1 MFPNKVNFTLQIK
14 YEMRLFQLIFLLFTM
29 QNNSFAQDRIF
40 LNNQRVD
47 TFIKSKMNALN
58 IPGIA
63 VAVVK
68 NGVAI
73 KVSTYG
79 IANFEWKQK
88 VTLHSNFQIASC
100 TKLLTSTLLLKALYN
115 NKIALNDF
123 IEKYIDSVPNA
134 WKGIQIKHLISH
146 SSGLREF
153 SGNPYTA
160 TESVV
165 KSLKDST
172 LEYIPGNGQH
182 YAQADF
188 MLLGYILEQIYKK
201 SFTEL
206 LNDEVLVPLKM
217 NDGGYDM
224 EQKIGSFI
232 RTNLIKEKATTYYEI
247 DKKLYAY
254 KFVYPQ
260 FNYTAGGYF
269 ASISDMANWAIGLD
283 REVLFNK
290 SFSEDYIYGRDSIK
304 HQVSNYT
311 KAGWILE
318 NENGIRY
325 AGHSGGP
332 GLADILRFP
341 DEGYTFIVLTNDGE
355 VLPYFARSIASFY
368 IPKLPEKLK
377 IEKFER

>member
-1 MFPNKVNFTLQIK
+1 MFTNKVNCTYQTK
-14 YEMRLFQLIFLLFTM
+14 YQMRLLQLILLLFAM
-29 QNNSFAQDRIF
+29 QNNCFAQDRIA

-47 TFIKSKMNALN
+47 TFITSKMKAFN

-63 VAVVK
+63 IAIVK

-79 IANFEWKQK
+79 MANIEWKQR
-88 VTLHSNFQIASC
+88 VSLHTNFQIASC
-100 TKLLTSTLLLKALYN
+100 TKLLTSTLLLKAVYN
-115 NKIALNDF
+115 KKIGLNDF
-123 IEKYIDSVPNA
+123 IEKYIDSVPNS
-134 WKGIQIKHLISH
+134 WKSMQIKHLISH
-146 SSGLREF
+146 SSGLREY
-153 SGNPYTA
+153 SSNPYTSTA
-160 TESVV
+160 SVV

-188 MLLGYILEQIYKK
+188 MLLGYILEKVYRK
-201 SFTEL
+201 SFIEL
-206 LNDEVLVPLKM
+206 LNDEILVPLKM

-224 EQKIGSFI
+224 EQKVGSFI

-254 KFVYPQ
+254 KFIYPQ

-283 REVLFNK
+283 REILFTK
-290 SFSEDYIYGRDSIK
+290 RFSKEYIYGRDSIK
-304 HQVSNYT
+304 HQLSNYT

-318 NENGIRY
+318 NENGIQY

-341 DEGYTFIVLTNDGE
+341 DEG
-355 VLPYFARSIASFY
+355 
-368 IPKLPEKLK
+368 
-377 IEKFER
+377 